1 MASREALD
9 ARMTPYRP
17 ESGNDEARAN
27 VLGPGVLITIRST
40 RIGHSAKIIGEAIA
54 MRLNA
59 IQEEAEA
66 SREEEN
72 VRFPL
77 SDELSEK

>member
-1 MASREALD
+1 
-9 ARMTPYRP
+9 MTPYRV
-17 ESGNDEARAN
+17 ESGADETHA
-27 VLGPGVLITIRST
+27 VIIGPGVLINVRST
-40 RIGHSAKIIGEAIA
+40 RIGHSAKVIAEAIC

-72 VRFPL
+72 VRFPM